1 MMSDVREKRQ
11 STNTID
17 YNSTGPESWQ
27 KNSTAGID
35 LNSTGVLPKIG
46 PPMGA
51 GLALTQTLNLSS
63 NFANQ

>member
-27 KNSTAGID
+27 RKQEVGTD

-46 PPMGA
+46 PTMGA
-51 GLALTQTLNLSS
+51 GLALTQTLSS
-63 NFANQ
+63 NFSNQ